1 MHWQVLVSN
10 ELVQTWIVSPL
21 NSVIVCFSRHATFFV
36 GYTGGND
43 IKALIRWAVT
53 ALFKNKGL
61 VNKIKSAMESLTE
74 ALRDWTDCRKK
85 YGKKVGKPDDDD
97 SSPLE
102 ARSITAMRRAQTTIT
117 EAKWLTILREPG
129 EDCEKGAALQIVLD
143 EAMDTKRVDGSD
155 IKACLYE
162 EVMRIISL

>member
-1 MHWQVLVSN
+1 MPLSN
-10 ELVQTWIVSPL
+10 
-21 NSVIVCFSRHATFFV
+21 VIVCFSRHATFFV

-43 IKALIRWAVT
+43 IKKLVQFAGP
-53 ALFKNKGL
+53 ALFKKKGL
-61 VNKIKSAMESLTE
+61 VHKIKTAMETLID
-74 ALRDWTDCRKK
+74 AHWYWTYTRKK
-85 YGKKVGKPDDDD
+85 HGKDVVESGECGGAD
-97 SSPLE
+97 SSPME
-102 ARSITAMRRAQTTIT
+102 ARVFAAMKRAQTTIT

-129 EDCEKGAALQIVLD
+129 EETDKGAKLQTVLD